1 MMFELPTENNTHPM
15 NGGGRGGMWI
25 LLFSEV
31 TLFEYNVSTI
41 LSPIVVLKQTN
52 LLGFILGGKSFH
64 KYFKD
69 CEIIFEGSIGG
80 NCDKIVQFLVLFTFI
95 ILNVFL
101 WPFHQIIFI
110 QVWFERFHN
119 VQKSGTL

>member
-1 MMFELPTENNTHPM
+1 M
-15 NGGGRGGMWI
+15 NGGGRGGLRI

-41 LSPIVVLKQTN
+41 LSPIVVLEQTN

-69 CEIIFEGSIGG
+69 CEIIFWGRMGG
-80 NCDKIVQFLVLFTFI
+80 NCDKIVQFLVQFTFI

-101 WPFHQIIFI
+101 WPVHEIMFI
-110 QVWFERFHN
+110 
-119 VQKSGTL
+119 